1 MSAAR
6 DTPALRLAH
15 RAWRR
20 LHLHADEA
28 RLLAE
33 RAAQRAQAE
42 GDARGAARAELVSAF
57 HQLYFGLPD
66 LAASRLQAVARQ
78 LAALDDRAGDILAH
92 VGQARALWR
101 TGRAQRAFDLLM
113 PLRDEGLR
121 LLGPSQRAVLLN
133 AIAGCHSAQGRSAE
147 AFAYMFQALRDA
159 GPKRGDGFDAV
170 LHCNLS
176 HELVQLGDAD
186 EALVAIER
194 GLARCD
200 GLVNPRLRSVLLI
213 NRVIALTELGRS
225 VEALPD
231 VSEICATP
239 TDTSGR
245 GQVALHYESL
255 ALAVLHAG
263 DAAWGA
269 ELLARAEPLVR
280 LSDERVEF
288 ALAQAKLA
296 QLQGQ
301 PSAALAALETVRPLL
316 RAEGDDATS
325 LRVRCAHALQEAD
338 LHEALSHTGAA
349 LHSLRAWQAWQQ
361 QRLRQA
367 SVARYQSAALQT
379 ELLDLQHRLDLKETQ
394 RRATEREREQL
405 SRANAALQRKIEEVE
420 ALQAALRD
428 QALRD
433 ALTGLANRRHLNDS
447 LSATVALA
455 VREAAPLSVV
465 VIDLDHFKQVNDQFG
480 HPAGDQVLAAFGAL
494 LREHLR
500 RSDQAFRYGGE
511 EFCLLLPHTRARDA
525 QAKVQALLAAWQS
538 QQFLLDGGVRLCSQ
552 SFSAGVADTEAAPP
566 VAGTLLRAADQLALA
581 AKRAGRACVMVYDL
595 GAAGWVSP

>member
-1 MSAAR
+1 MSTAR

-28 RLLAE
+28 RQLAG
-33 RAAQRAQAE
+33 RAAQRAKAD
-42 GDARGAARAELVSAF
+42 GDALGAARAELVSAF
-57 HQLYFGLPD
+57 HQLYFGQPEIAAGR
-66 LAASRLQAVARQ
+66 LAAVARE
-78 LAALDDRAGDILAH
+78 LDALGDRAGDILAH
-92 VGQARALWR
+92 VGRARALWR
-101 TGRAQRAFDLLM
+101 GGQAQAALDLLM
-113 PLRDEGLR
+113 PLRDEGLH

-186 EALVAIER
+186 EALLAIER

-200 GLVNPRLRSVLLI
+200 GLTNPRLRGVLLI
-213 NRVIALTELGRS
+213 NRVIALTELGRAA
-225 VEALPD
+225 EALPD
-231 VSEICATP
+231 VREICATP
-239 TDTSGR
+239 TDASGR
-245 GQVALHYESL
+245 GQVALHYETL

-263 DAAWGA
+263 EAEWGA
-269 ELLARAEPLVR
+269 DLLERAAPLVR
-280 LSDERVEF
+280 LSDERVEW

-296 QLQGQ
+296 QLRGAL
-301 PSAALAALETVRPLL
+301 PNALAALEAVRPLL
-316 RAEGDDATS
+316 NAEGDAATS
-325 LRVRCAHALQEAD
+325 LRVRCAHALLEAE
-338 LHEALSHTGAA
+338 LHEALGQAPTA
-349 LHSLRAWQAWQQ
+349 LQALRRWQDWQQ

-379 ELLDLQHRLDLKETQ
+379 ELLDLQHRLDLNEAQ

-405 SRANAALQRKIEEVE
+405 ARANAALQRKIEEVE

-447 LSATVALA
+447 LPATVALA
-455 VREAAPLSVV
+455 IREAAPLSVV

-480 HPAGDQVLAAFGAL
+480 HPAGDQLLAAFGAL
-494 LREHLR
+494 LRAHLR

-525 QAKVQALLAAWQS
+525 QATVQGLLAAWRAQR
-538 QQFLLDGGVRLCSQ
+538 FVLDGEVELQGQ

-566 VAGTLLRAADQLALA
+566 VAGALLRAADQLALA
-581 AKRAGRACVMVYDL
+581 AKRAGRACVLVYDAVAP
-595 GAAGWVSP
+595 GA

>member
-1 MSAAR
+1 MSTAR

-28 RLLAE
+28 RQLAG
-33 RAAQRAQAE
+33 RAAQRAKAD
-42 GDARGAARAELVSAF
+42 GDAHGAARAELVSAF
-57 HQLYFGLPD
+57 HQLYFGQPEIAAGR
-66 LAASRLQAVARQ
+66 LAAVARE
-78 LAALDDRAGDILAH
+78 LDALGDRAGDILAH
-92 VGQARALWR
+92 VGRARALWR
-101 TGRAQRAFDLLM
+101 GGQAQAALDLLM
-113 PLRDEGLR
+113 PLRDEGLH

-186 EALVAIER
+186 EALLAIER

-200 GLVNPRLRSVLLI
+200 GLTNPRLRGVLLI
-213 NRVIALTELGRS
+213 NRVIALTELGRAA
-225 VEALPD
+225 EALPD
-231 VSEICATP
+231 VREICATP
-239 TDTSGR
+239 TDASGR
-245 GQVALHYESL
+245 GQVALHYETL

-263 DAAWGA
+263 EAEWGA
-269 ELLARAEPLVR
+269 DLLERAAPLVR
-280 LSDERVEF
+280 LSDERVEW

-296 QLQGQ
+296 QLRGAL
-301 PSAALAALETVRPLL
+301 PNALAALEAVRPLL
-316 RAEGDDATS
+316 NAEGDAATS
-325 LRVRCAHALQEAD
+325 LRVRCAHALLEAE
-338 LHEALSHTGAA
+338 LHEALGQAPAA
-349 LHSLRAWQAWQQ
+349 LQALRRWQDWQQ

-379 ELLDLQHRLDLKETQ
+379 ELLDLQHRLDLNEAQ

-405 SRANAALQRKIEEVE
+405 ARANAALQRKIEEVE

-447 LSATVALA
+447 LPATVALA
-455 VREAAPLSVV
+455 IREAAPLSVV

-480 HPAGDQVLAAFGAL
+480 HPAGDQLLAAFGAL
-494 LREHLR
+494 LRAHLR

-525 QAKVQALLAAWQS
+525 QATVQGLLAAWRAQR
-538 QQFLLDGGVRLCSQ
+538 FVLDGEVELQGQ
-552 SFSAGVADTEAAPP
+552 SFSAGVADTESAPP
-566 VAGTLLRAADQLALA
+566 VAGALLRAADQLALA
-581 AKRAGRACVMVYDL
+581 AKRAGRACVLVYDAVAP
-595 GAAGWVSP
+595 GP

>member
-1 MSAAR
+1 MSTAR

-28 RLLAE
+28 RQLAG
-33 RAAQRAQAE
+33 RAAQRAKAD
-42 GDARGAARAELVSAF
+42 GDAHGAARAELVSAF
-57 HQLYFGLPD
+57 HQLYFGQPEIAAGR
-66 LAASRLQAVARQ
+66 LATVARE
-78 LAALDDRAGDILAH
+78 LDALGDRAGDILAH
-92 VGQARALWR
+92 VGRARALWR
-101 TGRAQRAFDLLM
+101 GGQAQAALDLLM
-113 PLRDEGLR
+113 PLRDEGLH

-186 EALVAIER
+186 EALLAIER

-200 GLVNPRLRSVLLI
+200 GLTNPRLRGVLLI
-213 NRVIALTELGRS
+213 NRVIALTELGRAA
-225 VEALPD
+225 EALPD
-231 VSEICATP
+231 VREICATP
-239 TDTSGR
+239 TDASGR
-245 GQVALHYESL
+245 GQVALHYETL

-263 DAAWGA
+263 EAEWGA
-269 ELLARAEPLVR
+269 DLLERAAPLVR
-280 LSDERVEF
+280 LSDERVEW

-296 QLQGQ
+296 QLRGAL
-301 PSAALAALETVRPLL
+301 PNALAALEAVRPLL
-316 RAEGDDATS
+316 NAEGDAATS
-325 LRVRCAHALQEAD
+325 LRVRCAHALLEAE
-338 LHEALSHTGAA
+338 LHEALGQAPAA
-349 LHSLRAWQAWQQ
+349 LQALRRWQDWQQ

-379 ELLDLQHRLDLKETQ
+379 ELLDLQHRLDLNEAQ

-405 SRANAALQRKIEEVE
+405 ARANAALQRKIEEVE

-447 LSATVALA
+447 LPATVALA
-455 VREAAPLSVV
+455 IREAAPLSVV

-480 HPAGDQVLAAFGAL
+480 HPAGDQLLAAFGAL
-494 LREHLR
+494 LRAHLR

-525 QAKVQALLAAWQS
+525 QATVQGLLAAWRAQR
-538 QQFLLDGGVRLCSQ
+538 FVLDGEVELQGQ
-552 SFSAGVADTEAAPP
+552 SFSAGVADTESAPP
-566 VAGTLLRAADQLALA
+566 VAGALLRAADQLALA
-581 AKRAGRACVMVYDL
+581 AKRAGRACVLVYDAVAP
-595 GAAGWVSP
+595 GP

>member
-1 MSAAR
+1 MSTAR

-28 RLLAE
+28 RQLAG
-33 RAAQRAQAE
+33 RAAQRAKAD
-42 GDARGAARAELVSAF
+42 GDAHGAARAELVSAF
-57 HQLYFGLPD
+57 HQLYFGQPEIAAGR
-66 LAASRLQAVARQ
+66 LAAVARE
-78 LAALDDRAGDILAH
+78 LAALGDRAGDILAH
-92 VGQARALWR
+92 VGRARALWR
-101 TGRAQRAFDLLM
+101 SGQAQAAMDLLT
-113 PLRDEGLR
+113 PLRDEGLH

-186 EALVAIER
+186 EALLAIER

-200 GLVNPRLRSVLLI
+200 GLTNPRLRGVLLI
-213 NRVIALTELGRS
+213 NRVIALTELGRAA
-225 VEALPD
+225 EALPD
-231 VSEICATP
+231 VREICATP
-239 TDTSGR
+239 TDASGR
-245 GQVALHYESL
+245 GQVALHYETL

-263 DAAWGA
+263 EADWGA
-269 ELLARAEPLVR
+269 ELLARAEALVR
-280 LSDERVEF
+280 LSDERVEW
-288 ALAQAKLA
+288 ALARAKLA
-296 QLQGQ
+296 QLRGD
-301 PSAALAALETVRPLL
+301 ALGALQALDEVRPLL
-316 RAEGDDATS
+316 QAEGDAATC
-325 LRVRCAHALQEAD
+325 LRVRCAHALLEAE
-338 LHEALSHTGAA
+338 LHEALGHTEAA
-349 LHSLRAWQAWQQ
+349 LQALRQWQAWQQ

-367 SVARYQSAALQT
+367 SAARYQSAALQT
-379 ELLDLQHRLDLKETQ
+379 ELLDLQHRLDLNETQ

-405 SRANAALQRKIEEVE
+405 ARANAALQRKIEEVE

-447 LSATVALA
+447 LPATVALA
-455 VREAAPLSVV
+455 IREAAPLSVV

-480 HPAGDQVLAAFGAL
+480 HPAGDQLLAAFGAL
-494 LREHLR
+494 LRAHLR

-525 QAKVQALLAAWQS
+525 QATVQGLLAAWRAQR
-538 QQFLLDGGVRLCSQ
+538 FVLDGEVELQGQ
-552 SFSAGVADTEAAPP
+552 TFSAGVADTEAAPP
-566 VAGTLLRAADQLALA
+566 VAGALLRAADQLALA
-581 AKRAGRACVMVYDL
+581 AKRAGRACVLAYD
-595 GAAGWVSP
+595 AGPKAP